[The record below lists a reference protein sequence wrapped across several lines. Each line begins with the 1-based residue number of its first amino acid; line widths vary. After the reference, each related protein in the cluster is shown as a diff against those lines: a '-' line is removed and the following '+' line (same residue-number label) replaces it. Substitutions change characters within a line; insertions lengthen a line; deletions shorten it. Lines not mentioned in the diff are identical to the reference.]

1 MRKIIFIILLASVA
15 LDISGCSSLK
25 GLRSKFI
32 REKKK
37 EEQRPT
43 VILTLEDDAAIA
55 DYHELYK
62 KHYLLWQYWHDELT
76 DSVEENFKKQQQCV
90 LQTAEHLSYLQK
102 YVIEEKKPLLIGYI
116 KRVDNIKRKMND
128 RRLSDIQRSR
138 IVKELKKIK
147 RLVDKEYRYS
157 EIKDYIVIA
166 PNKQ

>member
-43 VILTLEDDAAIA
+43 VILALEDDADIA

-76 DSVEENFKKQQQCV
+76 DSRRE
-90 LQTAEHLSYLQK
+90 LQETAAVCFADS
-102 YVIEEKKPLLIGYI
+102 
-116 KRVDNIKRKMND
+116 
-128 RRLSDIQRSR
+128 
-138 IVKELKKIK
+138 
-147 RLVDKEYRYS
+147 
-157 EIKDYIVIA
+157 
-166 PNKQ
+166 